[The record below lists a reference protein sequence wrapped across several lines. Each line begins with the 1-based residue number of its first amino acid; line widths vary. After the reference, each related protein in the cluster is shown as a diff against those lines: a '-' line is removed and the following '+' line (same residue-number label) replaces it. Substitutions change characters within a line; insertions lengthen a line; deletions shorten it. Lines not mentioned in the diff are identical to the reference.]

1 MNWLLTIRR
10 SENLCVD
17 GNKRNYCDPEVND
30 GNFYCDT
37 ADLLIFPAIIVR
49 PFPIVS
55 RHDRKRSPQNV
66 VAICFLGESS
76 QNYRELTVTIGNNYR
91 ISQLFLGWP

>member
-30 GNFYCDT
+30 GNSDT
-37 ADLLIFPAIIVR
+37 ADLLIFPAIIVSR
-49 PFPIVS
+49 GAVVS
-55 RHDRKRSPQNV
+55 WVN
-66 VAICFLGESS
+66 AI
-76 QNYRELTVTIGNNYR
+76 YRE
-91 ISQLFLGWP
+91 SP